1 MIDNSPNKI
10 GKKMYGVDLPIY
22 SFNETMKN
30 KNAIFLMNG
39 GMFNNE
45 VEKKLIDNS
54 IEYYI

>member
-10 GKKMYGVDLPIY
+10 GKKMYGIDLPIY

-39 GMFNNE
+39 GMFNTE
-45 VEKKLIDNS
+45 VEKKLIDN
-54 IEYYI
+54 YG